1 MWLSSSHLYLL
12 HRFYSVRVEMSK
24 STEFP
29 IRMFETGPVGYTKGW
44 EKVAPPPNKRSVER
58 TPEQPPNPNGPKKT
72 SPIIKG
78 PLFGNSNSPA
88 PRNSPA
94 ASKTPNNRTPSRKRH
109 SNNAPYAP
117 RKRMTKKGRFAPPRH
132 TRRRR

>member
-1 MWLSSSHLYLL
+1 
-12 HRFYSVRVEMSK
+12 MSK

-78 PLFGNSNSPA
+78 PLFDSPT
-88 PRNSPA
+88 P
-94 ASKTPNNRTPSRKRH
+94 KTPNNRTPTRKRPRI
-109 SNNAPYAP
+109 NKITYAPYKS
-117 RKRMTKKGRFAPPRH
+117 KRGHFSRPRH